1 MEESDVEGNHGN
13 KEKRKKKRKEEGSQG
28 RKESAR
34 NEVRKGGN
42 KE

>member
-1 MEESDVEGNHGN
+1 MEESEGEGNHGN
-13 KEKRKKKRKEEGSQG
+13 KEKWKKERKEEGSQG
-28 RKESAR
+28 RMEGAR